1 MENMKLMFVFKGFKK
16 GSITMQITSSP
27 RDTENKIGIIF
38 CEKVY
43 AFGSEANL
51 YARGKVY
58 RQGSSRSK
66 ERKTVLLTN
75 FSMPL
80 VCTSKKRC
88 HLRSSLTTDYK
99 SSECIAAA

>member
-51 YARGKVY
+51 YTRGKVY
-58 RQGSSRSK
+58 KQG
-66 ERKTVLLTN
+66 N
-75 FSMPL
+75 FPIKGEEDC
-80 VCTSKKRC
+80 VV
-88 HLRSSLTTDYK
+88 D
-99 SSECIAAA
+99 